1 MLSKIHRP
9 YNFVMF
15 SNYCRIPMG
24 SWGLPR
30 VPRIPENSKG
40 YKVLKFP
47 RDPKLSKIFGSPRIS
62 KMSLDLQSSQG
73 SKLLIFIML
82 SKIHRS
88 LNFVMFSNYILR
100 GTQEIYLLRGA
111 PETQGRDL
119 KTQFISSNF
128 TWILC
133 FLIIEKTYKSIARR
147 VFVFHVHEFLIEH
160 TEHHVMFHSNYAIL
174 PDPNNIQR
182 NQQFYCWSDLK
193 WFAKGTCIHTNSF
206 KQ

>member
-1 MLSKIHRP
+1 MLSKIHMP

-47 RDPKLSKIFGSPRIS
+47 KDPKLSKIFGSPRIS

-111 PETQGRDL
+111 PETQGRNL
-119 KTQFISSNF
+119 KHILFPQFPHAFYSPNSACTTEGFLLPLYSNSPGF
-128 TWILC
+128 Q
-133 FLIIEKTYKSIARR
+133 
-147 VFVFHVHEFLIEH
+147 
-160 TEHHVMFHSNYAIL
+160 
-174 PDPNNIQR
+174 D
-182 NQQFYCWSDLK
+182 CWSSG
-193 WFAKGTCIHTNSF
+193 A
-206 KQ
+206 

>member
-1 MLSKIHRP
+1 
-9 YNFVMF
+9 
-15 SNYCRIPMG
+15 MG

-40 YKVLKFP
+40 FKVLKFP
-47 RDPKLSKIFGSPRIS
+47 KDPKLSKIFGSPRIS
-62 KMSLDLQSSQG
+62 KVSLDLRSSQG

-88 LNFVMFSNYILR
+88 FNFVMYTKRNSRNR
-100 GTQEIYLLRGA
+100 SSKVSSRNSRKE
-111 PETQGRDL
+111 L
-119 KTQFISSNF
+119 KNTFDFLKCHRIFMFLDHRKNIQISSS
-128 TWILC
+128 TSLC
-133 FLIIEKTYKSIARR
+133 IPY
-147 VFVFHVHEFLIEH
+147 
-160 TEHHVMFHSNYAIL
+160 SNYAIL

>member
-9 YNFVMF
+9 YNFITF

-73 SKLLIFIML
+73 SKLLIFIMP

-88 LNFVMFSNYILR
+88 LKFCNVFKLYIKRNSRNIFSKGSSRNFR
-100 GTQEIYLLRGA
+100 E
-111 PETQGRDL
+111 EL
-119 KTQFISSNF
+119 KTHLISANFIL
-128 TWILC
+128 ILC
-133 FLIIEKTYKSIARR
+133 LLINSENRSLR
-147 VFVFHVHEFLIEH
+147 L
-160 TEHHVMFHSNYAIL
+160 
-174 PDPNNIQR
+174 
-182 NQQFYCWSDLK
+182 LK
-193 WFAKGTCIHTNSF
+193 KE
-206 KQ
+206 

>member
-47 RDPKLSKIFGSPRIS
+47 KDPKLSKIFGSPRIS

-100 GTQEIYLLRGA
+100 GTQEIYLLSRNSRK
-111 PETQGRDL
+111 EL
-119 KTQFISSNF
+119 KNTFD
-128 TWILC
+128 
-133 FLIIEKTYKSIARR
+133 FLKCHQI
-147 VFVFHVHEFLIEH
+147 FMFLDH
-160 TEHHVMFHSNYAIL
+160 RK
-174 PDPNNIQR
+174 NIQI
-182 NQQFYCWSDLK
+182 NSSTSLCIPCSWVSDR
-193 WFAKGTCIHTNSF
+193 THRTPCNVSF
-206 KQ
+206 KLCDFAWP

>member
-47 RDPKLSKIFGSPRIS
+47 KDPKLSKIFGSPRIS

-100 GTQEIYLLRGA
+100 GTQEINLLRGA
-111 PETQGRDL
+111 PETQGRNL
-119 KTQFISSNF
+119 KTH
-128 TWILC
+128 L
-133 FLIIEKTYKSIARR
+133 FLY
-147 VFVFHVHEFLIEH
+147 FHMIFMFLDH
-160 TEHHVMFHSNYAIL
+160 RK
-174 PDPNNIQR
+174 NIQI
-182 NQQFYCWSDLK
+182 NSSTSLCIPCSWVSDR
-193 WFAKGTCIHTNSF
+193 THRTPCNVSF
-206 KQ
+206 KLCDFAWP